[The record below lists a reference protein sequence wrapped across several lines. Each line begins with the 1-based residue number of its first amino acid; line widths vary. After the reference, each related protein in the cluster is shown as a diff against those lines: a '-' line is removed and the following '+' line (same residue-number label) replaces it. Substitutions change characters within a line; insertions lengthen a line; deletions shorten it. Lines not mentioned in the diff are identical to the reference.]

1 MKLDPSLT
9 LGDLGERRIVSEW
22 LAPRYR
28 RQNVTFGD
36 DVADFG
42 SGMAGTLVAST
53 DPAPEPAAWRFIE
66 RDYFDWGWLLGALN
80 LSDIAAS
87 GAEPIGM
94 LTSYTLPSETRLS
107 DFLRLLEGVDAACEE
122 VGTFVRGGNL
132 KESSHAVVEGTAL
145 GVLDGRPLSRV
156 GAEPGDLLYAFGDIG
171 AFWGALLLAWEQIEI
186 PKRGSLAD
194 IALRRPRPLVSVGRD
209 LRAARLAKASMDA
222 SDGLYAAMLGL
233 TVEQGLGFEFGP
245 SKLIYP
251 EYVKSW
257 SGQLNIDPMR
267 LALGFGNLEL
277 VCAASEA
284 DGAKLRQIARRNGV
298 NLSPLGRVVEGDSVF
313 LVDRR
318 GNRSVMQNFDN
329 ERFTK
334 ESQFTG
340 GLDAYKDRLL
350 S

>member
-1 MKLDPSLT
+1 MLAKRIIPCLDVHAGRVVKGTNFLQLRDAGAQRFELALCRQTLLVQAAQLQVGLHPVVQLGSVCIGGQVGGLRNRPLHTQAARQELVALVDDGRHLLALQRLADGPQRGVPALPGLRHVERVQLSSFPST
-9 LGDLGERRIVSEW
+9 GATDGPTVAKRPDRRGRVQVPREAARRHRPGVAVVRSRGERPGRARGADHVVD
-22 LAPRYR
+22 R
-28 RQNVTFGD
+28 R
-36 DVADFG
+36 
-42 SGMAGTLVAST
+42 
-53 DPAPEPAAWRFIE
+53 
-66 RDYFDWGWLLGALN
+66 
-80 LSDIAAS
+80 
-87 GAEPIGM
+87 
-94 LTSYTLPSETRLS
+94 
-107 DFLRLLEGVDAACEE
+107 E
-122 VGTFVRGGNL
+122 VL
-132 KESSHAVVEGTAL
+132 
-145 GVLDGRPLSRV
+145 
-156 GAEPGDLLYAFGDIG
+156 
-171 AFWGALLLAWEQIEI
+171 
-186 PKRGSLAD
+186 
-194 IALRRPRPLVSVGRD
+194 ALRDERAADVHGGRD

-233 TVEQGLGFEFGP
+233 TVEQGLGFEFYP

-298 NLSPLGRVVEGDSVF
+298 NVSPLGRVVEGDSVF